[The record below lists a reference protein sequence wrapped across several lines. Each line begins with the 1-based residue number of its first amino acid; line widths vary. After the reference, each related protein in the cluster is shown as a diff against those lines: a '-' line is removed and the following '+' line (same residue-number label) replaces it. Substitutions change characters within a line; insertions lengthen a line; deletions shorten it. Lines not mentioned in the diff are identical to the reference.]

1 MKYKIVKNSTG
12 DVVAFGPNDENYD
25 PTLKNGETLTVESDE
40 IAEDMIKTYQA
51 KLIFEAD
58 QIANDKIAI
67 LDRLGITADEAAL
80 LVK

>member
-1 MKYKIVKNSTG
+1 LKYKIVKNSTG